1 MRLAELFVFVFYF
14 QRNFN
19 IRVITILLMI
29 IRYIASDCDAV
40 SIIHDAQGYAKTPED
55 AVVAVLKAGMR
66 PTSLMSSVGK
76 YTKMIHCS
84 QNSL

>member
-1 MRLAELFVFVFYF
+1 
-14 QRNFN
+14 
-19 IRVITILLMI
+19 MI

-66 PTSLMSSVGK
+66 PTSPSFCL
-76 YTKMIHCS
+76 CR
-84 QNSL
+84 